1 MLNWRSAMKKRVLF
15 VIDSLHSGGAEKS
28 LVSLLNLFDYENYEV
43 DLLTFKEGGL
53 YASLLP
59 KNVILINVPDIFNR
73 MKVSILDL
81 IKRKDFK
88 FALWRVNTSITLRY
102 KAKVTK
108 IKHGAQ
114 LMWTRLNNVIPKLE
128 KEYDIAI
135 AYSQG
140 TPTYY
145 VVEKVV
151 AKKKLCWV
159 NIDYRFAGYNREF
172 DFKYYEK
179 FNNIVAVS
187 NMCTDVLKDVFPEF
201 KDKIITI
208 YDIISENLINNMASE
223 GKGFVDN
230 YKGIRILTIGRL
242 VYQKGYEYAI
252 EAAKYL
258 KDKNIDFIWYVIGEG
273 NLRSELEKMVI
284 EYNLQDNFKFLGI
297 FTNPYPF
304 IRECDIYC
312 QPSRFEGFGLAIAE
326 ARILNKPIVATN
338 FDIVYDQIRDG
349 ENGLI
354 SEMNGYSVS
363 KNIERLIEEK
373 NLKREIINNMRMEQ
387 VGTEDEIKKVLK
399 LLE

>member
-1 MLNWRSAMKKRVLF
+1 MKKKVLF

-28 LVSLLNLFDYENYEV
+28 LVSLLSLFDYENYDV
-43 DLLTFKEGGL
+43 DLLTFKQGGL
-53 YASLLP
+53 YVPLLS
-59 KNVILINVPDIFNR
+59 KNVTLINSPDIFNK
-73 MKVSILDL
+73 MELSISNL
-81 IKRKDFK
+81 IKGKEYK
-88 FALWRVNTSITLRY
+88 IALWRVNTSISLRV
-102 KAKVTK
+102 KSKITN

-114 LMWTRLNNVIPKLE
+114 LMWIRLDNVIPNLE
-128 KEYDIAI
+128 EEYDVAI

-145 VVEKVV
+145 VAEKVS

-159 NIDYRFAGYNREF
+159 NIDYKFAGYNREF
-172 DFKYYEK
+172 DFEYYEK

-187 NMCTDVLKDVFPEF
+187 KVCTDVLKDVFPEF

-208 YDIISENLINNMASE
+208 YDIISENLINDMANE
-223 GKGFVDN
+223 GQGFVDD
-230 YKGIRILTIGRL
+230 YKGIKILTIGRL

-258 KDKNIDFIWYVIGEG
+258 KDKNIDFRWYSIGEG
-273 NLRSELEKMVI
+273 NLKSELEKMVKD
-284 EYNLQDNFKFLGI
+284 YNLQGNFKFLGT

-304 IRECDIYC
+304 IKECNIYC

-349 ENGLI
+349 ENGII
-354 SEMNGYSVS
+354 SEMNGESLGEKIQYI
-363 KNIERLIEEK
+363 IENDKLR
-373 NLKREIINNMRMEQ
+373 NEIIDRLKSEE
-387 VGTEDEIKKVLK
+387 VGTEKEIQKVYS
-399 LLE
+399 LL

>member
-1 MLNWRSAMKKRVLF
+1 MKKRILF
-15 VIDSLHSGGAEKS
+15 VIDSLNSGGAEKS
-28 LVSLLNLFDYENYEV
+28 LVSLLSLFDYENYEI

-53 YASLLP
+53 YVPLLSE
-59 KNVILINVPDIFNR
+59 NVRLIDPPDIFSK
-73 MKVSILDL
+73 MKLSILDL
-81 IKRKDFK
+81 IKIKDFK

-151 AKKKLCWV
+151 AKKKICWV
-159 NIDYRFAGYNREF
+159 NIDYKFAGYNREF
-172 DFKYYEK
+172 DFNYYEK
-179 FNNIVAVS
+179 FNNIVSVS
-187 NMCTDVLKDVFPEF
+187 MVCTEVLKGVFPEF
-201 KDKIITI
+201 KNKIITI
-208 YDIISENLINNMASE
+208 YDIISESLINNMANE

-273 NLRSELEKMVI
+273 NLRSELEKMVT
-284 EYNLQDNFKFLGI
+284 EYNLHDNFKFLGT

-304 IRECDIYC
+304 IKECDIYC

-338 FDIVYDQIRDG
+338 FDIVYAQIRDG

-354 SEMNGYSVS
+354 SEMNG
-363 KNIERLIEEK
+363 KDLAEKLKLIINDK
-373 NLKREIINNMRMEQ
+373 KLVKVICNNLKYEK
-387 VGTEDEIKKVLK
+387 VGTEKEIKKVYS
-399 LLE
+399 LL